1 MISFV
6 GSMLAQVDEWV
17 TPDVD
22 WHAIA
27 PELVLVIGINLV
39 LFIDLNLSES
49 KKWTMATLSGFVV
62 LAAFIPV
69 VTLAVDD
76 APARELFDGRY
87 VVDEYALVLK
97 ALFLL
102 VAYVVIL
109 MSQNELE
116 EGGYYQ
122 GEFYVLMLCSVLGM
136 VMMTSSRDLVSI
148 FVALELLSIPAY
160 MMAAWRKRSSV
171 SNEAGVKY
179 YLLGVFASAIMLFGM
194 SYLFGTT
201 GTTLLAGREA
211 VTDGQ
216 GEVVEPAVAG
226 ISDFLTDGD
235 LMGLQ
240 VVGIAFVVV
249 GFAFKVSAVPFHTWA
264 PDTYEGAP
272 TPVTAFLSV
281 ASKAAGFVALVTLVY
296 TCFPDASDVYGPMIW
311 VMAALTMTVGNVLAL
326 RQTNIV
332 RMLAYSSVSQGGFIL
347 MPLAFAGDPEASG
360 SALNAVVVYLL
371 VYAFMNLGAFAT
383 VIAVS
388 RKTRSGE
395 IDSFGGLFGYAPGMA
410 VAMTV
415 FMASLAGIPP
425 LGGWFAKFNAF
436 KAVLDAETSSAY
448 VLAAIAAVNTVIS
461 AAYYFRVL
469 RTVWV
474 DEAPDGDVSPI
485 NTPQPIVAALGIT
498 VVGTIVVGV
507 LPGLVARFGELQD
520 LTGAL
525 GP

>member
-1 MISFV
+1 MIGMIS
-6 GSMLAQVDEWV
+6 SLLAQAEW
-17 TPDVD
+17 TAPAID

-27 PELVLVIGINLV
+27 PELILVIGINLV
-39 LFIDLNLSES
+39 LLIDLNIAES
-49 KKWTMATLSGFVV
+49 KKWMIATLTGVV
-62 LAAFIPV
+62 LLAAFIPV
-69 VTLAVDD
+69 VTLGLELDG
-76 APARELFDGRY
+76 APRELFDGRY
-87 VVDEYALVLK
+87 VIDEYALVLK

-102 VAYVVIL
+102 VGYVIVL
-109 MSQNELE
+109 MSQSELE

-122 GEFYVLMLCSVLGM
+122 GEFYVLMLCSISGM
-136 VMMTSSRDLVSI
+136 VMMASARDLISI

-194 SYLFGTT
+194 SYLYGAT
-201 GTTLLAGREA
+201 GTTKLTEIGAA
-211 VTDGQ
+211 
-216 GEVVEPAVAG
+216 
-226 ISDFLTDGD
+226 LTDGS
-235 LMGLQ
+235 LSGLE
-240 VVGIAFVVV
+240 VVGISFVIV
-249 GFAFKVSAVPFHTWA
+249 GFAFKVSAVPFHSWA

-281 ASKAAGFVALVTLVY
+281 ASKAAGFVALVTLVFLA
-296 TCFPDASDVYGPMIW
+296 FPNASDIYGPMIW
-311 VMAALTMTVGNVLAL
+311 AMAALTMTVGNVLAL

-347 MPLAFAGDPEASG
+347 MPLAFAGDPDTGG

-371 VYAFMNLGAFAT
+371 VYAFMNLGAFSV
-383 VIAVS
+383 VIAVT
-388 RKTRSGE
+388 RKTNSGE
-395 IDSFGGLFGYAPGMA
+395 IASFGGLFSYAPGMA

-436 KAVLDAETSSAY
+436 KAVLEADTTSAY
-448 VLAAIAAVNTVIS
+448 VLASIAAVNTVIA

-474 DEAPDGDVSPI
+474 DEVPDGNTAPI
-485 NTPQPIVAALGIT
+485 NPPSPIVAALGIT
-498 VVGTIVVGV
+498 VIGTIAVGV
-507 LPGLVARFGELQD
+507 YPRLVAGFGSLQD
-520 LTGAL
+520 LAGAL
-525 GP
+525 PG